1 MITALW
7 NCAALVVLAVLL
19 FTPTTE
25 PLGWAHARRL
35 MAYWRIV

>member
-1 MITALW
+1 MIAAFW
-7 NCAALVVLAVLL
+7 NIAAIAILAVLL
-19 FTPTTE
+19 FTPNME